1 MLACNVYHVHLSKQQ
16 QQHLNA
22 FNGSVCSQGLGYKFV
37 FNYKELF
44 YSKQQKDV
52 SVLHVI

>member
-1 MLACNVYHVHLSKQQ
+1 MLACNVYHVHLSKQ

-44 YSKQQKDV
+44 YSKQQLDV
-52 SVLHVI
+52 SVLHLL

>member
-16 QQHLNA
+16 QHLNA
-22 FNGSVCSQGLGYKFV
+22 FNGSVCSQGQGYKFV

-44 YSKQQKDV
+44 YSKQQLDV
-52 SVLHVI
+52 SVLHLL